1 MIKGTKLEVSQN
13 HMIKENI
20 TKFSINFAI
29 EVLSYGNMINQI
41 CSFKFNTNR
50 DNFEASLN

>member
-1 MIKGTKLEVSQN
+1 M
-13 HMIKENI
+13 KENI

-41 CSFKFNTNR
+41 CSFKSNTNR
-50 DNFEASLN
+50 DNFEASLNKIIHFIRGNTR